1 MTGPDELR
9 KLAKRMAWQHGEVKG
24 NVLAH
29 HNELCEAA
37 LAAADAWKK
46 DVRFAMA
53 GWNGAERTLDAVRKR
68 LKAAE
73 KLLMAAPHSF
83 VPTANWSRAVG
94 EWLFGDAALA
104 EEEKVLHN
112 GPAWSPP
119 IVNPDFDT
127 DVGGADVFK
136 SWAEETGAVG
146 IEATWRPVRFSQS
159 MTCPLCHET
168 FGVIVTANVRG
179 AAWMDDLSAVVP
191 CAALAGEEK
200 P

>member
-1 MTGPDELR
+1 MESIVRLQERLLGWDEGMTDLRDDEIAYLRQHQDELTE
-9 KLAKRMAWQHGEVKG
+9 HEVEI
-24 NVLAH
+24 L
-29 HNELCEAA
+29 AA
-37 LAAADAWKK
+37 LA
-46 DVRFAMA
+46 
-53 GWNGAERTLDAVRKR
+53 
-68 LKAAE
+68 
-73 KLLMAAPHSF
+73 
-83 VPTANWSRAVG
+83 
-94 EWLFGDAALA
+94 GD
-104 EEEKVLHN
+104 EKVLHN

-119 IVNPDFDT
+119 IANPGFDT

-168 FGVIVTANVRG
+168 FEIIVTANVRG

-191 CAALAGEEK
+191 CAALAGEK